1 MGYTKVIIT
10 RHIQERVRERFP
22 LIYADIK
29 SNVGKNLKDM
39 INNGHVSRSYLNDSK
54 FMDYLWKT
62 YGYDHA
68 YDFVVSGDIVFV
80 IKKNDGKNIA
90 VTCLEKKRTEFIS
103 QATKFKKKKKEVKNP
118 VGYHE
123 LEDIEDIEVMSIDD
137 LLSNIRK

>member
-1 MGYTKVIIT
+1 MGYKKIIIT

-22 LIYADIK
+22 TIYADIR

-39 INNGHVSRSYLNDSK
+39 INNGSVSKSFLNDSK
-54 FMDYLWKT
+54 FMEYLYKT
-62 YGYDHA
+62 YGYEHT
-68 YDFVVSGDIVFV
+68 YDFVVNGDIVFV

-90 VTCLEKKRTEFIS
+90 VTCLDRKRTEFIS

-118 VGYHE
+118 VGYHD
-123 LEDIEDIEVMSIDD
+123 LEDIEDIEMISIDD